1 MRLASVCDPSV
12 WEVKENWS
20 RNPLK
25 SVVGKVK
32 LQGWLCLQLKATA
45 SSLGFLSNK
54 RVIFVT
60 GLDNMPDICLISQLV
75 RNSRW
80 RELGVPY

>member
-1 MRLASVCDPSV
+1 MGSEGELEQESP
-12 WEVKENWS
+12 EVGCGEGQTAGLVM
-20 RNPLK
+20 PPAK
-25 SVVGKVK
+25 SHS
-32 LQGWLCLQLKATA
+32 LQLKATA

-80 RELGVPY
+80 REMGVPY